1 MTLSLL
7 TAVAAISL
15 LSVAVLSVV
24 SRYALPFASRLSG
37 VSGCASRAQQIA
49 GGIAN
54 VTGGLATAG
63 LGACAVQGTQP
74 LLYQVAGGLLMPI
87 GIWRALRGI
96 AILRNAYRN
105 R

>member
-7 TAVAAISL
+7 TAVAATL
-15 LSVAVLSVV
+15 LLGVALLFVLR
-24 SRYALPFASRLSG
+24 RYALPFASRLSD
-37 VSGCASRAQQIA
+37 VSGRASRAQQIA

-63 LGACAVQGTQP
+63 FGAWAVQGTQP
-74 LLYQVAGGLLMPI
+74 LVYQVAGGLLMPI

-96 AILRNAYRN
+96 AVLRDAYRN